1 MGTKFPRPKDI
12 NFPIVENPIEYK
24 FEKCS
29 EEQGARGKKNSI
41 SLSICELKSG
51 NILISYFLR
60 DEKNLEMKSFL
71 SIHNVPDL
79 KLLEKYEFESEI
91 NDIIYTVVNAIQ
103 LKNGNIF
110 SICDK
115 FYFFEGESIAN
126 GPKTTSEEVDS
137 ISCKKIDAV
146 FDDPLDIFQKKTISK
161 DARRYLCDFM
171 IEPKEGIILYTCG
184 LYGDNCEISLLDISN
199 LENLETKGK
208 KVYSYSDLSKQVS
221 YSFDIIC
228 LSEYYPEYLYVIA
241 NCEETGI
248 HPAYSRLL
256 IFNSDDFCNKNSS
269 PKKPVNTIEV
279 SGSQNVFALL
289 EYNKTYLLLDTIN
302 NGIYIIN
309 IETKQKAAVCELKI
323 IMDHGMTG
331 IEGILMNYS
340 LNKRNEKVKKD
351 IFRTLYRK
359 MIKLKDGQV
368 LTVDN
373 SSFFVADINAQKK
386 VIPSP
391 KNDLYATAKF
401 VISGNYVI
409 VLQPKD
415 TKLFAYKI
423 YDD

>member
-1 MGTKFPRPKDI
+1 M
-12 NFPIVENPIEYK
+12 
-24 FEKCS
+24 
-29 EEQGARGKKNSI
+29 
-41 SLSICELKSG
+41 
-51 NILISYFLR
+51 
-60 DEKNLEMKSFL
+60 
-71 SIHNVPDL
+71 
-79 KLLEKYEFESEI
+79 
-91 NDIIYTVVNAIQ
+91 
-103 LKNGNIF
+103 
-110 SICDK
+110 
-115 FYFFEGESIAN
+115 
-126 GPKTTSEEVDS
+126 
-137 ISCKKIDAV
+137 
-146 FDDPLDIFQKKTISK
+146 
-161 DARRYLCDFM
+161 
-171 IEPKEGIILYTCG
+171 
-184 LYGDNCEISLLDISN
+184 
-199 LENLETKGK
+199 
-208 KVYSYSDLSKQVS
+208 
-221 YSFDIIC
+221 
-228 LSEYYPEYLYVIA
+228 
-241 NCEETGI
+241 
-248 HPAYSRLL
+248 
-256 IFNSDDFCNKNSS
+256 
-269 PKKPVNTIEV
+269 
-279 SGSQNVFALL
+279 FALL